1 MCFWHL
7 QLYLYQ
13 QWHPQTLDPV
23 HDIIMQA
30 SSSQDLVTQFT
41 EDAFTQEDRVC
52 QRSRCQ
58 ALIRKGSPCHYV
70 SAYNPAQ
77 PGKFVCGECYQWYQK
92 KPATTTWQVDYT
104 KDNPTLLKFDLLAH
118 CSNLLLSAL
127 PDPQTIRRSITA
139 SWSKGRFI
147 ST

>member
-1 MCFWHL
+1 MVCSSGTYNFI
-7 QLYLYQ
+7 Y
-13 QWHPQTLDPV
+13 QWHPWTSGL

-41 EDAFTQEDRVC
+41 EDAFAQEDRVC
-52 QRSRCQ
+52 QRSRCL

-70 SAYNPAQ
+70 SAYDPAQ
-77 PGKFVCGECYQWYQK
+77 PGKFICVECYRWYQN
-92 KPATTTWQVDYT
+92 KPATTARRADHT
-104 KDNPTLLKFDLLAH
+104 KGNPTFLKFYLAL

-127 PDPQTIRRSITA
+127 PDPQSIRQSVTA
-139 SWSKGRFI
+139 AQSKGVFL